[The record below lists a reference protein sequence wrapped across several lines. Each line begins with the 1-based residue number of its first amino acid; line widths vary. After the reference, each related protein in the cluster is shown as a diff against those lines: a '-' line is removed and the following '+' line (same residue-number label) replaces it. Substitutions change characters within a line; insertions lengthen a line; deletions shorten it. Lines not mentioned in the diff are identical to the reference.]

1 MFDRASTLLTL
12 TLLTIAAGLPAQR
25 ARRSGTPR
33 PPTVRWQRTLVD
45 AEAVAK
51 ALGQPLLL
59 CVNMNGETASEQ
71 LASGRYT
78 SPEFAALVT
87 GFVAV
92 IASPDRHTPNDHD
105 AQGRRILCPRFGCV
119 TCGEHIQIEPAIFA
133 KYLKSNR
140 VAPRHMGIGVDGAML
155 FDIFLTNDLATIDA
169 ALQKHGRQP
178 AEGAAVPAAES
189 SLRERAEAAYLAADA
204 AGRLALLGAVAK
216 ASHQPYDLLRM
227 GMKESEPALASAA
240 RKALAAIADAGAQAM
255 LIELLD
261 DEDDREAR
269 AELVPTLAR
278 VADDKPETRLAVQ
291 VHQAMV
297 REPASLDTKAWLG
310 ALEVP
315 PPPQPAPPDEDLE
328 ARLDRL
334 TAAAI
339 ANPKDAAVLTELADA
354 HVRFV
359 KQRLADGRDIRF
371 VLADA
376 QQAAANAV
384 AAKADDW
391 RARALAAEVAQ
402 LQGERALAAEHARR
416 ALPGLREAGLAA
428 SPGAA
433 AVLVGLAEG
442 ASEAIYAAEAK
453 KAKWE
458 GELLAEA
465 HAAYRVLLA
474 HPAGTPAHVA
484 AHAKLLGF
492 LGLRGAAR
500 AVLKAG
506 VIRFSADV
514 ALHDALR
521 LQIANTRGFPE
532 LTAVYDEVS
541 KVGGD
546 VASLRWFAGRA
557 ELSIAEF
564 HKRAGADQP
573 ALAAYL
579 RALAAFEASRSENP
593 DYAAS
598 ATWYEALAQAG
609 RARVCLDL
617 EDLPGA
623 EEAIADAF
631 ARLPDI
637 AEQEDGLGR
646 TPLFTLKQVWA
657 KLGEKGDAAARTRLA
672 ERVRTAAPAVWTKIE
687 GG

>member
-1 MFDRASTLLTL
+1 MFDRASTLLAL
-12 TLLTIAAGLPAQR
+12 TLLAFATGLAAQR
-25 ARRSGTPR
+25 ERRSATPR
-33 PPTVRWQRTLVD
+33 PPTVRWQRTLAD
-45 AEAVAK
+45 AETVAK
-51 ALGQPLLL
+51 SLGQPLLL
-59 CVNMNGETASEQ
+59 CVNMNGEPASEQ

-78 SPEFAALVT
+78 SPEFAALAA

-105 AQGRRILCPRFGCV
+105 AQGRRVVCPRFGCV
-119 TCGEHIQIEPAIFA
+119 TCGEHIQIEPAIFE
-133 KYLKSNR
+133 KYFKGNR
-140 VAPRHMGIGVDGAML
+140 VAPRHMGIGVDGATL

-169 ALQKHGRQP
+169 ALQKHGRKP
-178 AEGAAVPAAES
+178 ADGVTVPAVES

-204 AGRLALLGAVAK
+204 AGRRACLEAAAK
-216 ASHQPYDLLRM
+216 ATHRPYDILRM
-227 GMKESEPALASAA
+227 GMREADPALATAA
-240 RKALAAIADAGAQAM
+240 RRAMAAIADAGAQAM

-261 DEDDREAR
+261 DEGDRQAR
-269 AELVPTLAR
+269 ADLVPTLAR
-278 VADDKPETRLAVQ
+278 IADDKPETRLAVQ

-297 REPASLDTKAWLG
+297 REPICLDAAAWL
-310 ALEVP
+310 AAVKAP
-315 PPPQPAPPDEDLE
+315 PPVPSPPDEDIE

-339 ANPKDAAVLTELADA
+339 ANPKDGAVLTELADA
-354 HVRFV
+354 HLSFV
-359 KQRLADGRDIRF
+359 KERLAAGRDIRF
-371 VLADA
+371 VLVDA

-391 RARALAAEVAQ
+391 HACAIAAEVAQ

-442 ASEAIYAAEAK
+442 ASEIIYAAEAK
-453 KAKWE
+453 KAKWD

-465 HAAYRVLLA
+465 DAAYRVLRA
-474 HPAGTPAHVA
+474 HPAGTAAQVA

-492 LGLRGAAR
+492 LGLRGVTR
-500 AVLKAG
+500 EVLKAG
-506 VIRFSADV
+506 VLRFAADV

-521 LQIANTRGFPE
+521 LHFANTRGYPE
-532 LTAVYDEVS
+532 LSAVYDELC
-541 KVGGD
+541 KVGAD

-579 RALAAFEASRSENP
+579 RALAAFEASRQENP
-593 DYAAS
+593 GYAAS
-598 ATWYEALAQAG
+598 ATWYEAVAQAG

-617 EDLPGA
+617 DDLPAA
-623 EEAIADAF
+623 EDSIGDAI
-631 ARLPDI
+631 ARLPAI

-657 KLGEKGDAAARTRLA
+657 KLGEKGDDAARARLA
-672 ERVRTAAPAVWTKIE
+672 ERVRMAAPGVWSKVE

>member
-1 MFDRASTLLTL
+1 MFDRASTFLTL
-12 TLLTIAAGLPAQR
+12 TLLTFVVGLPAQR

-45 AEAVAK
+45 AEAVAE

-59 CVNMNGETASEQ
+59 CVNMNGEPASEQ

-78 SPEFAALVT
+78 SPEFAALAA

-92 IASPDRHTPNDHD
+92 IASPDRHTPNDYD
-105 AQGRRILCPRFGCV
+105 AQGRRVLCPRFGCV
-119 TCGEHIQIEPAIFA
+119 TCGEHMQIEPTIFA
-133 KYLKSNR
+133 KYFKSNR
-140 VAPRHMGIGVDGAML
+140 VAPRHMGIGVDGATL

-169 ALQKHGRQP
+169 ALQKHGRKA
-178 AEGAAVPAAES
+178 AEGATVPAAES
-189 SLRERAEAAYLAADA
+189 SSRERAEAAYLAADA
-204 AGRLALLGAVAK
+204 AGRRGLLAAATK
-216 ASHQPYDLLRM
+216 ATHRPYDILRM
-227 GMKESEPALASAA
+227 GMKEGEPALATAA
-240 RKALAAIADAGAQAM
+240 RKALAAIADAGAQGM

-261 DEDDREAR
+261 DEDNRQAR

-278 VADDKPETRLAVQ
+278 IADDKPETRLALQ

-297 REPASLDTKAWLG
+297 REPACLDAKAWLA
-310 ALEVP
+310 ALEAP
-315 PPPQPAPPDEDLE
+315 PPPVPAPSDEDLE

-339 ANPKDAAVLTELADA
+339 ANPKDGAVLTELADA
-354 HVRFV
+354 HLRFV

-371 VLADA
+371 VLVDA

-384 AAKADDW
+384 TAKADDW
-391 RARALAAEVAQ
+391 RAGAIAAEVAQ

-442 ASEAIYAAEAK
+442 ASEVIYAAEAK

-465 HAAYRVLLA
+465 DAAYRVLQA
-474 HPAGTPAHVA
+474 HPTGTAAHVA

-500 AVLKAG
+500 EVLKEG
-506 VIRFSADV
+506 VIRFAADV

-541 KVGGD
+541 KVGAD
-546 VASLRWFAGRA
+546 IASLRWFAGRA

-579 RALAAFEASRSENP
+579 RALAAFEASRKANP
-593 DYAAS
+593 GYAAS
-598 ATWYEALAQAG
+598 ATWYEAVAQAG

-617 EDLPGA
+617 DDLPAA
-623 EEAIADAF
+623 EDAIGDAI
-631 ARLPDI
+631 ARLPAI

-657 KLGEKGDAAARTRLA
+657 KLGENGDDAARTRLA
-672 ERVRTAAPAVWTKIE
+672 ERLRMAAPAVWSKVE